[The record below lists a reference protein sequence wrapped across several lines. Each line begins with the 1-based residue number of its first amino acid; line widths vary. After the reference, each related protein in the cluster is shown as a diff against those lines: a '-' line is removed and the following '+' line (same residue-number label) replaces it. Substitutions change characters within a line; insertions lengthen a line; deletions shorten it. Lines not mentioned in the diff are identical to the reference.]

1 MPHLLTVPVTAA
13 AKASGSEPQLILA
26 ALIGI
31 GVIVALITW
40 LKVHPFLALLLG
52 ALTTGLVAGRAGPD
66 VATSFAT
73 GFGDTSASV
82 GILIGLGGMY
92 GRLLADS
99 GGAGRIVD
107 TLVARAGKR
116 SLPWVM
122 GLIGAL
128 IGLPLFFEI
137 GLVLL
142 VPIVLLVAKRAQ
154 VRLMTV
160 AIPTLAGLSAMHGF
174 VPPHPGP
181 LAAIAGLKADLG
193 QTLILGI
200 AVAVPTVVVA
210 GPLLSYLVV
219 RLVPVE
225 APDSQF
231 DESRDTGLR
240 QPPVSA
246 ALVSVLLPVTLL
258 LIGAIGDIAAPDSK
272 APWKAVLD
280 FIGEPVVALTVA
292 VVAAFLLLALPAGM
306 DRSRISTTLT
316 ESLPP
321 LAGILLIVGAGGGF
335 KQVLVDTG
343 IGDVIAKIAQGEG
356 IVALLVAWLVAVLIR
371 IATGSATVAI
381 VTAAGI
387 LQPLT
392 RGMEPALVSLMV
404 LAIGAGSVFLS
415 HVNDAGFWLVS
426 QYFKLSIGQ
435 TLKSWSLME
444 CVVSVVGLGSV
455 VTAAVLVGAA

>member
-1 MPHLLTVPVTAA
+1 MQVLLA
-13 AKASGSEPQLILA
+13 AKATGSEPQLVIA

-31 GVIVALITW
+31 AVIVTLITW

-52 ALTTGLVAGRAGPD
+52 ALTTGLVAGASGPD
-66 VATSFAT
+66 VVTSFAK

-116 SLPWVM
+116 SLPWIM

-128 IGLPLFFEI
+128 IGLPMFFEI

-142 VPIVLLVAKRAQ
+142 VPIILLVAKRAQ

-181 LAAIAGLKADLG
+181 LVAIAGLKANLG
-193 QTLILGI
+193 DTLILGI
-200 AVAVPTVVVA
+200 IVAIPTVVIA
-210 GPLLSYLVV
+210 GPVLSYLVA
-219 RLVPVE
+219 RLVPVDP
-225 APDSQF
+225 PDSQY
-231 DESRDTGLR
+231 DERLEGGGPR
-240 QPPVSA
+240 PA
-246 ALVSVLLPVTLL
+246 FAFALASVLLPVALL
-258 LIGAIGDIAAPDSK
+258 LVGAIANIVAPDSD
-272 APWKAVLD
+272 AAWKTVAAFV
-280 FIGEPVVALTVA
+280 GTPTVALTIALVA
-292 VVAAFLLLALPAGM
+292 GFLLLALPARM

-321 LAGILLIVGAGGGF
+321 IAGILLIVGAGGGF
-335 KQVLVDTG
+335 KQVLIDTG
-343 IGDVIAKIAQGEG
+343 IGSVIARVAQGQG
-356 IVALLVAWLVAVLIR
+356 ITALLVAWAVAALIR
-371 IATGSATVAI
+371 VATGSATVAT

-392 RGMEPALVSLMV
+392 EGMSAPMISLMV

-426 QYFKLSIGQ
+426 QFFKLSIPQ

-444 CVVSVVGLGSV
+444 CVVSVAGLAS
-455 VTAAVLVGAA
+455 VLVAALVVGG